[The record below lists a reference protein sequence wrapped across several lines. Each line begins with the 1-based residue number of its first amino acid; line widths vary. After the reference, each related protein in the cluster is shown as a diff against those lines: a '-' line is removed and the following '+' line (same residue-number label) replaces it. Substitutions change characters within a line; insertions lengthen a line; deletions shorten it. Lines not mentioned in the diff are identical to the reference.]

1 MQKSRVATNI
11 AIFII
16 CLFFSMISARQAFA
30 DAETSPVILE
40 GVFIDGVDVS
50 GMTREEAVQAV
61 ADHME
66 DIKGYHIQMHI
77 GDHIVSATAGELG
90 LYWKNED
97 VVDKA
102 LAFGQ
107 AGNIVSRYKAKQDL
121 QQETV
126 RFVLEYGVKA
136 DTAKAMLNEKCVPLD
151 CEPQNASMTRTEDGF
166 QIVKETQGVKIK
178 VDESVEVLSEYLS
191 ELWRA
196 GLGVVELPA
205 EITEPEH
212 KSSELE
218 QVQDILGSAS
228 TDYSSSS
235 SARAQNIVT
244 GTGFLNGSV
253 LYPGESFSVES
264 ALVPFSAENGYEPA
278 PSYENGDV
286 VDSYGGGICQVS
298 TTLYMALLRAEIEI
312 TERYNH
318 SMIVK
323 YVKPSMDAA
332 IAEGSKD
339 LQFVN
344 NLDAPVYIE
353 GYTDGGEVG
362 FVIYGK
368 EYRPENRKVTYE
380 SETLE
385 TVEPTVE
392 LTASQDPL
400 GTIRQ
405 TSSSHTGY
413 TACLWK
419 TVTVDGVEES
429 REQVNSSTY
438 NMTPTR
444 YTVGV
449 STSDGTA
456 ASEIQAAVDSND
468 LDKVYSVINK
478 YS

>member
-1 MQKSRVATNI
+1 MQKNRVATEI
-11 AIFII
+11 GIFII
-16 CLFFSMISARQAFA
+16 CLFLCMVCTRQVFA
-30 DAETSPVILE
+30 DDQTSPVMLE
-40 GVFIDGVDVS
+40 GVFIDGVNVS
-50 GMTREEAVQAV
+50 GMTREEAVLAIE
-61 ADHME
+61 DHME
-66 DIKGYHIQMHI
+66 EMKGYRIQMHI

-90 LYWKNED
+90 LYWKNEE

-107 AGNIVSRYKAKQDL
+107 AGNIVRQYKAKQDL
-121 QQETV
+121 RQETV
-126 RFVLEYGVKA
+126 RFVLEYGVNA
-136 DTAKAMLNEKCVPLD
+136 GTAKEMLNEKCVPLD

-178 VDESVEVLSEYLS
+178 IDESVEVLTEYLS
-191 ELWRA
+191 KLWRS
-196 GLGVVELPA
+196 GLGIVELPA

-212 KSSELE
+212 KSSELA
-218 QVQDILGSAS
+218 QVQDIIGTAS

-235 SARAQNIVT
+235 SARAQNIAT
-244 GTGFLNGSV
+244 GTSFINGSV
-253 LYPGESFSVES
+253 LYPGETFSVES
-264 ALVPFSAENGYEPA
+264 ALVPFDAENGYEPA

-298 TTLYMALLRAEIEI
+298 TTLYMALLRAEIEV

-344 NLDAPVYIE
+344 NLDAPIYIE

-368 EYRPENRKVTYE
+368 EYRPENREVSYE

-419 TVTVDGVEES
+419 TVTVDGVQES
-429 REQVNSSTY
+429 RDQVNSSTY
-438 NMTPTR
+438 NMSPTR

-456 ASEIQAAVDSND
+456 AAEIQAAVDSND
-468 LDKVYSVINK
+468 LDKVHAVINK